1 MGRCRPF
8 SLGQGGKPVSSSS
21 FQTPAERVIKKY
33 PNRRLYDTASS
44 AYVTLAEIRDLVV
57 RHEPVVVRDAK
68 TGENITR
75 SILLQ
80 IILEE
85 EAVGSPMFSEAML
98 AQLIR
103 FYGQAMQGF
112 MGPFLEQQLQAVMQW
127 QQQMA
132 AAPQGL
138 SPEAWGQFM
147 GQWPGFDATQ
157 ALAQMQRQLQKN
169 AEHMMGAFGL
179 KP

>member
-1 MGRCRPF
+1 M
-8 SLGQGGKPVSSSS
+8 SSSS
-21 FQTPAERVIKKY
+21 PEPRAERVIKKY
-33 PNRRLYDTASS
+33 PNRRLYDTTSS
-44 AYVTLAEIRDLVV
+44 TYVTLAEIRDLVV
-57 RHEPVVVRDAK
+57 GHEPVVVRDAK
-68 TGENITR
+68 TGENLTR

-80 IILEE
+80 IILEQ
-85 EAVGSPMFSEAML
+85 EAAGAPMFSEAML

-138 SPEAWGQFM
+138 GPEAWRQFM
-147 GQWPGFDATQ
+147 GQWPGLDAAQ
-157 ALAQMQRQLQKN
+157 AMAQMQRQLQKN